1 MRGAGFVVYMHVYA
15 NATNVFYLSKC
26 THNMG
31 FYYSYQQC
39 AIQPVYSIIYITI
52 TSIIMHSYPMFNLAS
67 TTPTPDAHI
76 TTDDNLV
83 YNIHKT
89 RVPADTVENQTY
101 DTPISSTQLP
111 APSQPSSDRSTIYDD
126 IDPVYE
132 YPASI
137 GKTDSRPLALLPST
151 ASAADMMQL
160 KDSPLLGAQTPCTN
174 AFAGRGNVE
183 TSFRI

>member
-1 MRGAGFVVYMHVYA
+1 
-15 NATNVFYLSKC
+15 
-26 THNMG
+26 
-31 FYYSYQQC
+31 
-39 AIQPVYSIIYITI
+39 
-52 TSIIMHSYPMFNLAS
+52 MFNLAS

-76 TTDDNLV
+76 TTDDNLA
-83 YNIHKT
+83 YGIHKT
-89 RVPADTVENQTY
+89 RVPTDTVENHAY

-111 APSQPSSDRSTIYDD
+111 APSQPSMDRSNIYD

-132 YPASI
+132 YPFST

-151 ASAADMMQL
+151 ASTADMMQL